1 MPGPAQQKICPRM
14 DTMHSFYAAA
24 FDLDGTLLDSLGD
37 LAEAGNKALRAFGYS
52 THPVDAYRHF
62 VGSGLE
68 MLILRALPDG
78 EAERLGSAGLRRL
91 VETAGKY
98 YARDWAVHTLPY
110 PGVCEVLSVLQTRGV
125 PLAVVTNKPHE
136 WTHEMLTYF
145 FAGISFAYVQGAA
158 PDVPHKPDPFSA
170 LQAAKA
176 MNVPPQAVAFIG
188 DSDVDMFTARNAGMG
203 AMGAVWGCRG
213 ADELGHA
220 GADVLL
226 QHPLELLPYL
236 KSRADRS

>member
-125 PLAVVTNKPHE
+125 PLAVVTISRMSGRMKCSPIFLRVFLLRMYRGQLR
-136 WTHEMLTYF
+136 TFRTSLT
-145 FAGISFAYVQGAA
+145 
-158 PDVPHKPDPFSA
+158 PF
-170 LQAAKA
+170 
-176 MNVPPQAVAFIG
+176 
-188 DSDVDMFTARNAGMG
+188 RR
-203 AMGAVWGCRG
+203 CR
-213 ADELGHA
+213 
-220 GADVLL
+220 
-226 QHPLELLPYL
+226 Q
-236 KSRADRS
+236 RRQ

>member
-1 MPGPAQQKICPRM
+1 MPQRLIWMEHC
-14 DTMHSFYAAA
+14 
-24 FDLDGTLLDSLGD
+24 LILL
-37 LAEAGNKALRAFGYS
+37 EIWQRRAIRRCAPSGYS

-158 PDVPHKPDPFSA
+158 TDVPHKPDPFSA

-176 MNVPPQAVAFIG
+176 MNVPPQP
-188 DSDVDMFTARNAGMG
+188 S
-203 AMGAVWGCRG
+203 
-213 ADELGHA
+213 
-220 GADVLL
+220 
-226 QHPLELLPYL
+226 PL
-236 KSRADRS
+236 SGIVM